1 MLFLKSYIIISNSA
15 ISSLTKIYFRE
26 VYENMGSDTDGRL
39 TVDLENLEDI
49 LLELEYCNTNTSYSI
64 FCNLYESE
72 YLLFT

>member
-1 MLFLKSYIIISNSA
+1 
-15 ISSLTKIYFRE
+15 
-26 VYENMGSDTDGRL
+26 MGSDTDGKL

-72 YLLFT
+72 YLLHNYS

>member
-1 MLFLKSYIIISNSA
+1 
-15 ISSLTKIYFRE
+15 
-26 VYENMGSDTDGRL
+26 MGSDTDGKL

-72 YLLFT
+72 YLLHNFSKGAMHKLLRQDI

>member
-1 MLFLKSYIIISNSA
+1 
-15 ISSLTKIYFRE
+15 
-26 VYENMGSDTDGRL
+26 MGSDTDGRL

-49 LLELEYCNTNTSYSI
+49 LLELEYCNINTSYSI